1 MSKSNKANEELI
13 EQLRTQR
20 EEMQVTQP
28 RSDDAAERLSEVTRQ
43 NAKLEMELQEARSL
57 RYFNDLFQ

>member
-28 RSDDAAERLSEVTRQ
+28 RSDDAAERLSEVMRQ

>member
-28 RSDDAAERLSEVTRQ
+28 RSDDAAERLSEVMRQ

-57 RYFNDLFQ
+57 LYFNDLFQ